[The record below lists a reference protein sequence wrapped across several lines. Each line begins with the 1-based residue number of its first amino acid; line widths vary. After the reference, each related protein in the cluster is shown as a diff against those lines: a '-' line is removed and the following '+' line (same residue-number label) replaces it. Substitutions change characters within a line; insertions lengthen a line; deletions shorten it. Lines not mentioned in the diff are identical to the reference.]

1 MASETDEERAA
12 AQLSEFLDV
21 LASYAPTLPEELVE
35 FQLQQAGFSTS
46 DPRMCV
52 SAWVSLSMSY
62 FVSNCLL
69 FITHSVRM
77 IALVAH
83 KFLLDVT
90 HDTLQYQRIRSAQS
104 SSSAPGASGSAPAAS
119 VLLAATGGGV
129 AGSGNRTVLTM
140 EDLAARCVALCVVC

>member
-46 DPRMCV
+46 DPR
-52 SAWVSLSMSY
+52 
-62 FVSNCLL
+62 
-69 FITHSVRM
+69 IVRM

-104 SSSAPGASGSAPAAS
+104 SSSAPGASGSVSAAS
-119 VLLAATGGGV
+119 ALLAATGGGV
-129 AGSGNRTVLTM
+129 AGAGSRTVLTM
-140 EDLAARCVALCVVC
+140 EDLAASLKEYGVNICKPEYFSDVAHESGAN